1 MNEERLPMWLNDLSF
16 QVIGAAM
23 EVHRVLGAGF
33 VESVYE
39 EALCYELAERKIP
52 FERQKEIS
60 VYYKGQA
67 IGKNRL
73 DMLVKEHLI
82 LELKAIERFDPIHTA
97 QAISYLKATDLKLCL
112 LINFNV
118 TILKEGIKRII
129 L

>member
-1 MNEERLPMWLNDLSF
+1 MKEEQIPIWLNDLSF

-33 VESVYE
+33 GELLYE
-39 EALCYELAERKIP
+39 EALCHELAERKIA
-52 FERQKEIS
+52 FERQKDTI
-60 VYYKGQA
+60 VYYKGKA

-73 DMLVKEHLI
+73 DILVKEQLI
-82 LELKAIERFDPIHTA
+82 VELKSVERFEPVHTA
-97 QAISYLKATDLKLCL
+97 QAVAYLKATDLKLCL

-118 TILKEGIKRII
+118 SILKQGIKRII